1 MANKPVRDW
10 VYLAIIG
17 LQLTGMLGK
26 PSTPIHRIPQAKRPC

>member
-17 LQLTGMLGK
+17 LQFIGMLGK
-26 PSTPIHRIPQAKRPC
+26 RAPPLIKIHPR